1 MMMIEDMGI
10 QRCGQKCTC
19 DYLKVQNGLFSD
31 GHNDGR
37 TCGYRRSVRYHSK
50 SKSLTV
56 LFVSDGSHS
65 KYYRGFK
72 AIYI

>member
-1 MMMIEDMGI
+1 MAS
-10 QRCGQKCTC
+10 
-19 DYLKVQNGLFSD
+19 FSD
-31 GHNDGR
+31 GFNDGR
-37 TCGYRRSVRYHSK
+37 TCGYRRSVRYHSR

-72 AIYI
+72 ATYIQANDTATISGE